1 MPLAKRVAIR
11 PTVAAG
17 PAGTATML
25 RAPSPIPCGVACV
38 RRLIALS
45 ALLGIFFTQPAMA
58 RVDVAKADAAVRA
71 FMAQEGIPAAH
82 VTIFRGDEVILQ
94 RGYGSV
100 VAGGPAPD
108 AASIFPLGSISK
120 QFTAAAIMALVD
132 AGKVRLDARVG
143 EYLPEWF
150 ANEPGLRVSHLLSQ
164 TSGLADFLW
173 LEGYRPLAN
182 DAATPIA
189 AYVALAAAA
198 PRRFAPGTRWAYSNT
213 NYKALALIAERV
225 TGEPFDSVVARRVL
239 EPAGLEGIVSCHSLR
254 PDQFVPGVSG
264 AGKPTPL
271 DASAAAYAGDGGLC
285 ASAAALSKWLRL
297 VLAAP
302 NTNASR
308 LARPNQLADGTQV
321 PYGFGLSTREFL
333 GHRMVWHGG
342 NVDSHSTMIAFLP
355 DEDIGLVVKRQEVIS
370 RRVESGHGCDSSD
383 ALVWAMPVVVVDPVV
398 QGFGALAGVLVG
410 ERVGP
415 FAQRGLDEAFGLA
428 VGLWAIGAR
437 EALRDAQLAA
447 GLPEGPRAE
456 GTAVVGQQPLDTYAE
471 RAVVGHR
478 VAQELHC
485 AGRSLIGVHIGK
497 ADAGVIIDR
506 HEQEL
511 PTGARYRVA
520 SVAGDPM
527 AGPLDAAEFLDVD
540 VQQVAGRG
548 MLVALHGFDRLQSA
562 QRRQAGPCQYA
573 AHGAGRDVQG
583 LRDPSL
589 GQAAPAQLHNA
600 QRLARCDRARTA
612 QRARAAVG
620 QARLALEQ
628 ETTQPLTGG
637 RSADA
642 VRGGR
647 RARRQSMF
655 NDVSH
660 HLNSTR
666 VRQSG
671 ILMSVH
677 SAELL

>member
-1 MPLAKRVAIR
+1 
-11 PTVAAG
+11 
-17 PAGTATML
+17 ML
-25 RAPSPIPCGVACV
+25 RARSPIPWGVACV
-38 RRLIALS
+38 RRVIALS

-58 RVDVAKADAAVRA
+58 RVDVARADAAVRA

-225 TGEPFDSVVARRVL
+225 AGEPFDGVVAGRVL
-239 EPAGLEGIVSCHSLR
+239 QPAGLAGIVSCHSLR

-271 DASAAAYAGDGGLC
+271 DASSAAYVGDGGLC

-297 VLAAP
+297 VLAAAP
-302 NTNASR
+302 NTKASR

-355 DEDIGLVVKRQEVIS
+355 DEDIGLVILTSKGFIWLTE
-370 RRVESGHGCDSSD
+370 
-383 ALVWAMPVVVVDPVV
+383 LMP
-398 QGFGALAGVLVG
+398 A
-410 ERVGP
+410 
-415 FAQRGLDEAFGLA
+415 
-428 VGLWAIGAR
+428 
-437 EALRDAQLAA
+437 
-447 GLPEGPRAE
+447 
-456 GTAVVGQQPLDTYAE
+456 
-471 RAVVGHR
+471 
-478 VAQELHC
+478 
-485 AGRSLIGVHIGK
+485 LIG
-497 ADAGVIIDR
+497 D
-506 HEQEL
+506 
-511 PTGARYRVA
+511 
-520 SVAGDPM
+520 
-527 AGPLDAAEFLDVD
+527 
-540 VQQVAGRG
+540 
-548 MLVALHGFDRLQSA
+548 
-562 QRRQAGPCQYA
+562 
-573 AHGAGRDVQG
+573 
-583 LRDPSL
+583 
-589 GQAAPAQLHNA
+589 AAPA
-600 QRLARCDRARTA
+600 
-612 QRARAAVG
+612 RAATTGRPLSGRFEDGLFGFDVTPEG
-620 QARLALEQ
+620 ETMRVKIDLIDTLLFVPGGPREYIAEKLPATFRIRLPADGSRDYFEFDWG
-628 ETTQPLTGG
+628 EV
-637 RSADA
+637 RSY
-642 VRGGR
+642 
-647 RARRQSMF
+647 ARR
-655 NDVSH
+655 VK
-660 HLNSTR
+660 
-666 VRQSG
+666 
-671 ILMSVH
+671 
-677 SAELL
+677 E

>member
-1 MPLAKRVAIR
+1 V
-11 PTVAAG
+11 
-17 PAGTATML
+17 
-25 RAPSPIPCGVACV
+25 
-38 RRLIALS
+38 IALS

-82 VTIFRGDEVILQ
+82 VTISRGDEVILQ

-100 VAGGPAPD
+100 GAGGPAPD

-225 TGEPFDSVVARRVL
+225 AGEPFDGVVAGRVL
-239 EPAGLEGIVSCHSLR
+239 QPAGLAGIVSCHSLR

-271 DASAAAYAGDGGLC
+271 DASSAAYVGDGGLC

-297 VLAAP
+297 VLAAAP
-302 NTNASR
+302 NTKASR

-355 DEDIGLVVKRQEVIS
+355 DEDIGLVILTSKGFIWLTE
-370 RRVESGHGCDSSD
+370 
-383 ALVWAMPVVVVDPVV
+383 LMP
-398 QGFGALAGVLVG
+398 A
-410 ERVGP
+410 
-415 FAQRGLDEAFGLA
+415 
-428 VGLWAIGAR
+428 
-437 EALRDAQLAA
+437 
-447 GLPEGPRAE
+447 
-456 GTAVVGQQPLDTYAE
+456 
-471 RAVVGHR
+471 
-478 VAQELHC
+478 
-485 AGRSLIGVHIGK
+485 LIGN
-497 ADAGVIIDR
+497 
-506 HEQEL
+506 
-511 PTGARYRVA
+511 
-520 SVAGDPM
+520 
-527 AGPLDAAEFLDVD
+527 
-540 VQQVAGRG
+540 
-548 MLVALHGFDRLQSA
+548 
-562 QRRQAGPCQYA
+562 
-573 AHGAGRDVQG
+573 
-583 LRDPSL
+583 
-589 GQAAPAQLHNA
+589 AAPA
-600 QRLARCDRARTA
+600 
-612 QRARAAVG
+612 RAATTGRPLSGRFEDGLFGFDVTPEG
-620 QARLALEQ
+620 ETMRVKIDLIDTLLFVPGGPREYIAEKLPATFRIRLPADGSRDHFEFDWG
-628 ETTQPLTGG
+628 EV
-637 RSADA
+637 RSY
-642 VRGGR
+642 
-647 RARRQSMF
+647 ARR
-655 NDVSH
+655 VK
-660 HLNSTR
+660 
-666 VRQSG
+666 
-671 ILMSVH
+671 
-677 SAELL
+677 E

>member
-1 MPLAKRVAIR
+1 
-11 PTVAAG
+11 
-17 PAGTATML
+17 ML
-25 RAPSPIPCGVACV
+25 RARSPIPWGVACV
-38 RRLIALS
+38 RRVIALS

-82 VTIFRGDEVILQ
+82 VTISRGDEVILQ

-100 VAGGPAPD
+100 GAGGPAPD

-150 ANEPGLRVSHLLSQ
+150 ANEPGIRVSHLLSQ
-164 TSGLADFLW
+164 TSGVADFLW

-271 DASAAAYAGDGGLC
+271 DASSAAYVGDGGLC

-297 VLAAP
+297 VLAAAP
-302 NTNASR
+302 NTKASR

-355 DEDIGLVVKRQEVIS
+355 DEDIGLVILTSKGFIWLTE
-370 RRVESGHGCDSSD
+370 
-383 ALVWAMPVVVVDPVV
+383 LMP
-398 QGFGALAGVLVG
+398 A
-410 ERVGP
+410 
-415 FAQRGLDEAFGLA
+415 
-428 VGLWAIGAR
+428 
-437 EALRDAQLAA
+437 
-447 GLPEGPRAE
+447 
-456 GTAVVGQQPLDTYAE
+456 
-471 RAVVGHR
+471 
-478 VAQELHC
+478 
-485 AGRSLIGVHIGK
+485 LIG
-497 ADAGVIIDR
+497 D
-506 HEQEL
+506 
-511 PTGARYRVA
+511 
-520 SVAGDPM
+520 
-527 AGPLDAAEFLDVD
+527 
-540 VQQVAGRG
+540 
-548 MLVALHGFDRLQSA
+548 
-562 QRRQAGPCQYA
+562 
-573 AHGAGRDVQG
+573 
-583 LRDPSL
+583 
-589 GQAAPAQLHNA
+589 AAPA
-600 QRLARCDRARTA
+600 
-612 QRARAAVG
+612 RAATTGRPLSGRFEDGLFGFDVTPEG
-620 QARLALEQ
+620 ETMRVKIDLIDTLLFVPGGPREYIAEKLPATFRIRLPADGSRDHFEFDWG
-628 ETTQPLTGG
+628 EV
-637 RSADA
+637 RSY
-642 VRGGR
+642 
-647 RARRQSMF
+647 ARRMK
-655 NDVSH
+655 
-660 HLNSTR
+660 
-666 VRQSG
+666 
-671 ILMSVH
+671 
-677 SAELL
+677 E